1 MVQITRDGC
10 IVDKLT
16 DAHREELTIVKEAN
30 PYYNELKVIFEVF
43 KLRNDGSFIVPR
55 YWAQDHFEITARTF
69 GYVSSARRLVFQ
81 GNLRSGVQQDAA
93 TQCIEQLQTFG
104 GGVLSLATGMGKT
117 VIALYVTCKLKLKT
131 LIIVHKQFLMD
142 QWVDKIRQFIPTA
155 RIGRLQQSTVQVAR
169 CDIVVGMLQSMSMHD
184 YERQVFDDF
193 GLIIFDEVHVVP
205 TPVFSRALTKVSV
218 PYMLGLS
225 ATPERRDGQSR
236 IIHWFI
242 GPTFFE
248 HRLEGRREVTVRV
261 VMNNARALHKL
272 PIKQGVINMI
282 AVTTILSK
290 MHFRNALLVRTMH
303 QLVTDGYKVI
313 ALSDRRAHCHTL
325 MEMLYS
331 EYGIYGS
338 LYIGG
343 MTHWELE
350 ESKESD
356 VLLATYAMAKEGLD
370 IPSLDALV
378 LVSPRSDVVQACGRI
393 LHSNTNKHPV
403 IVDIVDQWFMG
414 RSQFNK
420 RNVYYTQAGFH
431 VRFEN

>member
-1 MVQITRDGC
+1 M
-10 IVDKLT
+10 T
-16 DAHREELTIVKEAN
+16 DPTLFPGIGHSTISTLQHEHLDS
-30 PYYNELKVIFEVF
+30 YQ
-43 KLRNDGSFIVPR
+43 VPKGL
-55 YWAQDHFEITARTF
+55 Y
-69 GYVSSARRLVFQ
+69 SK

-93 TQCIEQLQTFG
+93 TQCIEQLHTVG

-117 VIALYVTCKLKLKT
+117 VLALYVTCKIKLKT

-155 RIGRLQQSTVQVAR
+155 RIGRLQQSTVQVDR
-169 CDIVVGMLQSMSMHD
+169 CDIVVGMLQSISMHD

-261 VMNNARALHKL
+261 VMNPMQHKL
-272 PIKQGVINMI
+272 PIKFNQTLNLGVINMI

-290 MHFRNALLVRTMH
+290 MHSRNALLIRTMH
-303 QLVTDGYKVI
+303 QLVTDGYKVL

-325 MEMLYS
+325 MELLYS
-331 EYGIYGS
+331 EYGICGAF
-338 LYIGG
+338 YIGG

-350 ESKESD
+350 ESKESN

-378 LVSPRSDVVQACGRI
+378 LSSPRSDVVQACGRI
-393 LHSNTNKHPV
+393 LHSNTNKRPV
-403 IVDIVDQWFMG
+403 IVDIVDQWFLG

-431 VRFEN
+431 VRFENFVGVLW